1 MEHGNANGQNPLTQN
16 RATPTRFGDAQLTT
30 GVRLH
35 YAEQGDS
42 AGHPI
47 ILLHGYTDSW
57 FSYSLA
63 MPSIPLTYHT
73 YALSLRGHGDSERP
87 SSGYTIP
94 DFAADVVAFMDL
106 MGLAQ
111 VTLVGHSM
119 GSLVAQQVALDAPE
133 RVARLVLV
141 GSATNMRSEN
151 VLQFQ
156 QAVNTLD
163 DPVPPEFAREFQV
176 STIHHPVPGDFLD
189 KAVSESLK
197 LPARVWRAALAGQ
210 LAADYTALINRIQMP
225 TLVLR
230 GDHDT
235 IFPQAAQHALVAGL
249 PNAVLKVYPETG
261 HALHWERPGEFVR
274 DLEDFIVRTKS
285 P

>member
-1 MEHGNANGQNPLTQN
+1 
-16 RATPTRFGDAQLTT
+16 
-30 GVRLH
+30 
-35 YAEQGDS
+35 
-42 AGHPI
+42 
-47 ILLHGYTDSW
+47 
-57 FSYSLA
+57 

-133 RVARLVLV
+133 RVMRLVLV

-151 VLQFQ
+151 VVQFQ

-176 STIHHPVPGDFLD
+176 STIHHPVPGDFLTRRSW
-189 KAVSESLK
+189 KA
-197 LPARVWRAALAGQ
+197 
-210 LAADYTALINRIQMP
+210 
-225 TLVLR
+225 
-230 GDHDT
+230 
-235 IFPQAAQHALVAGL
+235 
-249 PNAVLKVYPETG
+249 
-261 HALHWERPGEFVR
+261 
-274 DLEDFIVRTKS
+274 
-285 P
+285 

>member
-1 MEHGNANGQNPLTQN
+1 LESSNLSRRVTFPSAQTQRTRVYINSSAGTFPSAIMQAQKINRKSFLMNNKDPIPLGF
-16 RATPTRFGDAQLTT
+16 ADAQIKT

-35 YAEQGDS
+35 YAEQGDP

-57 FSYSLA
+57 FSYSRALPA
-63 MPSIPLTYHT
+63 FSLTYHT
-73 YALSLRGHGDSERP
+73 YALSQRGHGDSERP
-87 SSGYTIP
+87 MRGYTMS
-94 DFAADVVAFMDL
+94 DFAADVVAFMDV
-106 MGLAQ
+106 MGLTRA
-111 VTLVGHSM
+111 TLIGHSM

-133 RVARLVLV
+133 RVVRLILV

-151 VLQFQ
+151 VVQLQ

-176 STIHHPVPGDFLD
+176 STIYHPVPDDFLNRVV
-189 KAVSESLK
+189 AESLK
-197 LPARVWRAALAGQ
+197 LPAHVWRAALAGQ
-210 LAADYTALINRIQMP
+210 LAADYTAQIHRIQLP

-235 IFPQAAQHALVAGL
+235 CSH
-249 PNAVLKVYPETG
+249 
-261 HALHWERPGEFVR
+261 RPHR
-274 DLEDFIVRTKS
+274 MLWW
-285 P
+285 PA